1 MSFTY
6 VMSDIHG
13 AYEQYEQMK
22 KKINLQKSDI
32 LYIIG
37 DIFDRGPGTYKI
49 LKDIMENNN
58 IILLLGNH
66 EFSYV
71 QIYENNNLYKETKK
85 EKYKQVANEW
95 IEYISDPAAGGVV
108 TIDFL
113 FHKIRKEQREK
124 YLDFLASCDT
134 EKLLNVNGRYFYLT
148 HGSLSTYDYLRV
160 TERINMNLLYLLLF
174 NENEKLESIAA
185 VDLNKV
191 ADFHAL
197 KKEMAAMAS
206 EGWNTDVTIITG
218 HTPVK
223 YYLPSQKDMKIITSG
238 NNINIDCGCTGYNF
252 DTPDADGYIKHLAC
266 LRLDDLQ
273 EFYI

>member
-1 MSFTY
+1 
-6 VMSDIHG
+6 
-13 AYEQYEQMK
+13 
-22 KKINLQKSDI
+22 
-32 LYIIG
+32 
-37 DIFDRGPGTYKI
+37 
-49 LKDIMENNN
+49 
-58 IILLLGNH
+58 
-66 EFSYV
+66 
-71 QIYENNNLYKETKK
+71 
-85 EKYKQVANEW
+85 
-95 IEYISDPAAGGVV
+95 
-108 TIDFL
+108 
-113 FHKIRKEQREK
+113 
-124 YLDFLASCDT
+124 
-134 EKLLNVNGRYFYLT
+134 
-148 HGSLSTYDYLRV
+148 
-160 TERINMNLLYLLLF
+160 MNLLYLLLF

>member
-32 LYIIG
+32 LYIVG

-49 LKDIMENNN
+49 LKDIMENDN

-95 IEYISDPAAGGVV
+95 MEYISDPAAGGVV

-160 TERINMNLLYLLLF
+160 TERINMNLLYLLLCIT
-174 NENEKLESIAA
+174 LEIVCLHTLYLFANSTCLTPILCNFLISIASLL
-185 VDLNKV
+185 VKE
-191 ADFHAL
+191 AL
-197 KKEMAAMAS
+197 TLFS
-206 EGWNTDVTIITG
+206 PN
-218 HTPVK
+218 
-223 YYLPSQKDMKIITSG
+223 
-238 NNINIDCGCTGYNF
+238 
-252 DTPDADGYIKHLAC
+252 
-266 LRLDDLQ
+266 
-273 EFYI
+273 